1 MPAFGAL
8 MRDIGGQNR
17 HPEALKGAGGTVYRK
32 KVSGVRM
39 LKLYIYGYLNRR

>member
-1 MPAFGAL
+1 

-17 HPEALKGAGGTVYRK
+17 HPKTLKGAGAGTVYRK
-32 KVSGVRM
+32 KISGVRM